1 MKDLILLEGF
11 KDACIDLVFT
21 GENENGELFDIRID
35 IHQIAEFLSIEGK
48 RINLI
53 DGSDDIMEAARQM
66 YDGFV
71 NRPTSYDIEIKK
83 QKVFKSLQVK

>member
-1 MKDLILLEGF
+1 MKNLFILDGF
-11 KDACIDLVFT
+11 KDATCDLIFT
-21 GENENGELFDIRID
+21 GENEQSELFDIRID

-66 YDGFV
+66 YDGFT